1 MVGDE
6 IVARVRGPN
15 QVTVVKTDVDGQ
27 WADLNVTLS
36 FIHIAGLVGPKSRKP
51 IYEMINTNDFIFE
64 GTLLN

>member
-36 FIHIAGLVGPKSRKP
+36 FIHIAGLVGPKFEEANIP
-51 IYEMINTNDFIFE
+51 NDKYQ
-64 GTLLN
+64 